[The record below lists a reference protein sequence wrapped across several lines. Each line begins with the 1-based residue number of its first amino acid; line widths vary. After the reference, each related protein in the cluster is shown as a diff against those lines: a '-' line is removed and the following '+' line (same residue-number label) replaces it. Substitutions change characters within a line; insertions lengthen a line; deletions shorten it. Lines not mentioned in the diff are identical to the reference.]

1 MVSEETARQRA
12 QALAQLRAARQRYVD
27 ARVPMELPD
36 GSSPRWTSDQ
46 HMAVL
51 GYVRAW
57 EHFFRA
63 HQKHSEMPS

>member
-1 MVSEETARQRA
+1 MSEATLAARAR
-12 QALAQLRAARQRYVD
+12 ALADLRAARQRYVD
-27 ARVPMELPD
+27 AQVPMENPD

-57 EHFFRA
+57 DTFWRA
-63 HQKHSEMPS
+63 HQSHSEMPS